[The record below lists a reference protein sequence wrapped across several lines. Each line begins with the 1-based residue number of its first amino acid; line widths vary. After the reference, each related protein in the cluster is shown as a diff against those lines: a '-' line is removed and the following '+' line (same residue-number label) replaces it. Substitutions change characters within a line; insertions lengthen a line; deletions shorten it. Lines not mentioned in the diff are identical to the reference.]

1 MNLPALRTVLVS
13 YPPPPFTPSLCFFS
27 FEHFRVLLYGKYEVS
42 SKVYGII
49 VLADR
54 RFDSAFEFKMFG
66 LLTAIWRVLVDVLL
80 FWQTVGNPS
89 G

>member
-1 MNLPALRTVLVS
+1 MPLLLSRLVFVCLFVL
-13 YPPPPFTPSLCFFS
+13 
-27 FEHFRVLLYGKYEVS
+27 EHFRVLLYGKHEVS

-49 VLADR
+49 VLPHR
-54 RFDSAFEFKMFG
+54 RFDSTFEFKMFG